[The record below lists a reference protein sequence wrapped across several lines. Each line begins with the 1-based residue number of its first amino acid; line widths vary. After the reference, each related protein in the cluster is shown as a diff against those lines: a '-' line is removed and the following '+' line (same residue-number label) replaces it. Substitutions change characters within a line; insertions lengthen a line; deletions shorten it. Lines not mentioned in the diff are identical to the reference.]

1 VPVAFTLA
9 CPGVVGWWDD
19 GSRRVGR
26 GRKTHSAR
34 RAPRPEKK
42 PTIPANLEE
51 GEVGGR
57 VIPGECGNGDGGGE
71 SGAPCT

>member
-1 VPVAFTLA
+1 MPVAFTLA
-9 CPGVVGWWDD
+9 CPGGVECRD
-19 GSRRVGR
+19 GSSRVGS
-26 GRKTHSAR
+26 GRKTLSAR
-34 RAPRPEKK
+34 RAPRPENR
-42 PTIPANLEE
+42 PTIPASLEE